1 MHLEKFASRGLRPR
15 LARHIALAA
24 FCAAAASTVSAQP
37 QPQPQSEP
45 KPPEQPSS
53 ALWGPAYEA
62 APVVVA
68 DQAQVVLFRGPVS
81 GTNVSAANV
90 YIDGGFHTALLPQG
104 YSRFCMAKGIHSLEA
119 YVGDAPR
126 YAGKFASKTQ
136 VKLEGGKTY
145 FVGVSEN
152 GSGEP
157 VPFTRA
163 AAEPLLASTRLQR
176 HVISR
181 ANAVVPC
188 KEAPASAQ
196 SDANASK
203 QARYTLSAD
212 LLFAAGKGDFES
224 LTVKGREQL
233 GRLARQLQSRPI
245 DKLQVR
251 GHADSVGSTA
261 ANLKLSEARARA
273 VSRALT
279 EAGVVSERGSTVGVG
294 SAEPV
299 VSCPASG
306 PRAARVTCNAPNRRI
321 EVLVEAAAAA
331 APSP

>member
-1 MHLEKFASRGLRPR
+1 M
-15 LARHIALAA
+15 
-24 FCAAAASTVSAQP
+24 VSAQS
-37 QPQPQSEP
+37 Q
-45 KPPEQPSS
+45 PPEQSSS
-53 ALWGPAYEA
+53 ALWGPTYEA

-68 DQAQVVLFRGPVS
+68 DQAQVVFFRGPVS

-196 SDANASK
+196 ADASRP
-203 QARYTLSAD
+203 ARYTLSAD

-224 LTVKGREQL
+224 LTAKGREQL

-251 GHADSVGSTA
+251 GHADSLGSAA

-294 SAEPV
+294 GAEPV
-299 VSCPASG
+299 VSCPATGS
-306 PRAARVTCNAPNRRI
+306 RASRVTCNAPNRRI
-321 EVLVEAAAAA
+321 EVLVEAAAA
-331 APSP
+331 PSR